1 MENLERTNQK
11 YFDILKERFK
21 ESRVYK
27 PHQLIGLML
36 AEILKDQKHKSLY
49 MKLAKTYD
57 NDELLR
63 LAKNLAERKDIDNK
77 GAYFMKLLNNLKKL

>member
-27 PHQLIGLML
+27 PHQLIGL
-36 AEILKDQKHKSLY
+36 
-49 MKLAKTYD
+49 KLAKTYD